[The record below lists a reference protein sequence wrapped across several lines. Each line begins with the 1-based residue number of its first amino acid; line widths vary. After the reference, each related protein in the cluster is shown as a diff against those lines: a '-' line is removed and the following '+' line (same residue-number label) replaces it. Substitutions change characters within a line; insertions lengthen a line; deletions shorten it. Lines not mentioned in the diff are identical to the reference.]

1 MIDQIEETPQGKIL
15 PAALM
20 AFAESKTRILQLL
33 RSPSTFFA
41 ESRNGEHTFIQAIKD
56 SMLLWMT
63 ITVVL
68 FCVTVLNLNAIKTS
82 NLAFSSLTGTPPH
95 ANAYLPWSQLGF
107 PLFWSVVPLIVGAIR
122 HLFLVVL
129 GERDRSLQK
138 TLAIALYAALPF
150 SLATGLSSIL
160 AAAIPCM
167 PRPNSGMLSCPSLL
181 IGSLLIIAG
190 GCTDIYV
197 WIKGLKMVYRQ
208 NTGRAILTYIS
219 PLILFMLSSFAV
231 YMITTILFA
240 FTRSQG

>member
-20 AFAESKTRILQLL
+20 ALAESKTRILQLL
-33 RSPSTFFA
+33 RSPSTFFS
-41 ESRNGEHTFIQAIKD
+41 ESRNGERTFIQAIKD

-68 FCVTVLNLNAIKTS
+68 FFVTVLNLNAIKTS
-82 NLAFSSLTGTPPH
+82 NLAFSGLTGTPPH

-107 PLFWSVVPLIVGAIR
+107 PLFWSVVPLIIGAIR

-129 GERDRSLQK
+129 GERDRSLHK

-167 PRPNSGMLSCPSLL
+167 PRPNSGMFSCPPLL
-181 IGSLLIIAG
+181 IGSLLIVAG
-190 GCTDIYV
+190 GCTDTYL
-197 WIKGLKMVYRQ
+197 WIKGLKTFYRQ
-208 NTGRAILTYIS
+208 NTGRAFLTYIS
-219 PLILFMLSSFAV
+219 PLILFMLATFAV
-231 YMITTILFA
+231 YSAASMLLLL
-240 FTRSQG
+240 RP